1 MRLYWRVRWSG
12 NETDMEVR
20 WSGNE
25 VEHNKHGTRWKGMRG
40 GWDTKHSKCTRVKT
54 KLGMSANTVG

>member
-1 MRLYWRVRWSG
+1 MRLIWRVRWSG
-12 NETDMEVR
+12 
-20 WSGNE
+20 SE